1 MRGNFMYYNPT
12 KLYFGS
18 NSVDYLK
25 EELNN
30 YGKNVVLVYG
40 GGSIKKSG
48 LYDKIINILKECD
61 KNVCEISGVMSNPTE
76 NKLYE
81 GIEIARNHKVDLL
94 LAVGGGSVID
104 YTKGVSASV
113 NLDKNVDPW
122 GYYYLMQKD
131 CEVKPIPVGSILTMV
146 GTGSEMNGGS
156 VITNTETNLKIGKV
170 FNYNLFPKFA
180 ILNPELTYT
189 VPRYQMV
196 AGIFDIM
203 SHIMEQYFSDDDEST
218 SDYIMEGLMRSLI
231 QSSRVAIKNP
241 NDYDARSN
249 IMWTASW
256 ALNTFVGKGKSQD
269 WNVHM
274 IGQAIGA
281 VTNAT
286 HGMTLSAISIPYYCY
301 VLHFGLLKFKKFALN
316 VWNVNP
322 FGKKDGTPYAKS
334 DLEIAKE
341 GLTLM
346 SDWMKELGLVMHI
359 SDLGVTYEMFDKI
372 LDGTFLTGSGYAS
385 SLTKEEVREILKESM

>member
-12 KLYFGS
+12 KLYFGLDS
-18 NSVDYLK
+18 LNNLK
-25 EELNN
+25 VELNN
-30 YGKNVVLVYG
+30 YGNNVVLIYG

-48 LYDKIINILKECD
+48 LYDKVINILKECN
-61 KNVCEISGVMSNPTE
+61 KNVFEISGVMSNPTTE
-76 NKLYE
+76 KLYE
-81 GIEIARNHKVDLL
+81 GIEVARCHKADLL

-104 YTKGVSASV
+104 YAKGVSASV
-113 NLDKNVDPW
+113 NLDMNTDPW
-122 GYYYLMQKD
+122 GYYYLLQNE
-131 CEVKPIPVGSILTMV
+131 CTVKPIPVGTILTMV

-156 VITNTETNLKIGKV
+156 VITNKEQNLKIGKV
-170 FNYNLFPKFA
+170 FDYNLFPKFT

-203 SHIMEQYFSDDDEST
+203 SHIMEQYFSDDDENT

-249 IMWTASW
+249 IMWTATW
-256 ALNTFVGKGKSQD
+256 ALNTFVGKAKKQD

-281 VTNAT
+281 ITNAT
-286 HGMTLSAISIPYYCY
+286 HGMTLSSISIPYYCY
-301 VLHFGLLKFKKFALN
+301 VLPFGLLKFKKFALN

-322 FGKKDGTPYAKS
+322 FGKKDGNPYAKS

-341 GLTLM
+341 GLTAM

-359 SDLGVTYEMFDKI
+359 SDLGITPELIEKV
-372 LDGTFLTGSGYAS
+372 LDATFLIDSGYTNLS
-385 SLTKEEVREILKESM
+385 KDEVREILKESM